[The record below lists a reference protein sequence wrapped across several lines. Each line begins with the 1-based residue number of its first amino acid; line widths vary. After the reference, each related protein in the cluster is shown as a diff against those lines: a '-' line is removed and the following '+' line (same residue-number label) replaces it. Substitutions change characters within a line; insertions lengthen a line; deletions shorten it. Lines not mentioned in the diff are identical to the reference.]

1 MANDIAITIF
11 AVVFKKK
18 KEIEKGCDVFFFF
31 GYYVPFNL
39 GLAIFRIKVL

>member
-18 KEIEKGCDVFFFF
+18 KIEKGCDVFFFF

>member
-1 MANDIAITIF
+1 MTLLLLYLLLYL
-11 AVVFKKK
+11 KKK